1 MADSNDE
8 ILEALYLRNEAGAAA
23 TLADLPDG
31 SGTLLDA
38 MRAEGLI
45 ETGPA
50 PGTAD
55 ASGAAIR
62 LTTGGHARAQA
73 IIRLHRLAERLLED
87 VLELDESASEEGACR
102 FEHCLSGEVADSIC
116 TLLGHPT
123 TCPHG
128 KPIPPGPCC
137 RRDARGVEPVVVSL
151 AELPSGRDARVL
163 YIGTRHHARLDRL
176 ASMGLLPGVELHLHQ
191 RHPALVIQLGQT
203 TLALDQSIAKD
214 IFVRLKSLPR
224 KG

>member
-31 SGTLLDA
+31 SGPLLDA

-62 LTTGGHARAQA
+62 LTTGGHARAQP

-87 VLELDESASEEGACR
+87 VLELDESDTEEGACR

-128 KPIPPGPCC
+128 KPIPPGECC
-137 RRDARGVEPVVVSL
+137 KRAAHGVVPLVTAL
-151 AELPSGRDARVL
+151 AELPCGKDARVL
-163 YIGTRHHARLDRL
+163 YISTRHHDRLDRL
-176 ASMGLLPGVELHLHQ
+176 AAMGLLPGVEIRLHQ
-191 RHPALVIQLGQT
+191 SRPSYVIQIGET
-203 TLALDQSIAKD
+203 TLAIDQSVAKD
-214 IFVRLKSLPR
+214 IFVRQK
-224 KG
+224 

>member
-50 PGTAD
+50 PGAAD
-55 ASGAAIR
+55 AIR
-62 LTTGGHARAQA
+62 FTPAGHARAQA

-87 VLELDESASEEGACR
+87 VLELDESDTEKGACR

-137 RRDARGVEPVVVSL
+137 RRNTRGVEPVVVSL